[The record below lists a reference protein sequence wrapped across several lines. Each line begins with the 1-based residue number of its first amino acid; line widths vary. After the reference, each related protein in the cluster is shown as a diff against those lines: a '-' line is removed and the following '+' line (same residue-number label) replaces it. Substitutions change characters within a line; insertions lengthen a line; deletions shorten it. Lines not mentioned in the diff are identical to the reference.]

1 MKLFDCT
8 LRDGANVVG
17 NGFSAELTT
26 LMLKGLIDN
35 GITLIEMGNALGL
48 GAYDAQNIIAPCT
61 DAEYLQVVKNFLPQ
75 AEIGMFIGVKNA
87 IPKYID
93 LAAEN
98 RLNFLRVGA
107 NAGDGKTT
115 VDGIHYIRKRG
126 INAHYSLM
134 KAYILSP
141 EELAE
146 EAKMLEG
153 EGLDSI
159 TIMDSAGFMTPND
172 TGKYVSEMVK
182 AVKIPVGFHSHNN
195 LGLSMGNTL
204 IAIEAG
210 AEIIDCSLLGMAR
223 SAGNLPT
230 EIIVAYLQRENKLNE
245 IDFYGLLKFL
255 DNELIPAMKQYDYK
269 PAIIPLELIYGLSGC
284 HSSFEK
290 LFTESAKANKVDL
303 YRLIMEVSAI
313 DKKAPSVE
321 LINKVASIKN
331 Q

>member
-17 NGFSAELTT
+17 NGFSVELTV

-35 GITLIEMGNALGL
+35 GITLIEIGNALGL
-48 GAYDAQNIIAPCT
+48 GAYEAQNSIAACT
-61 DAEYLQVVKNFLPQ
+61 DMEYFRIVKPFLPQ

-87 IPKYID
+87 MPKFID

-98 RLNFLRVGA
+98 GLKFLRVGA
-107 NAGDGKTT
+107 NAGDGKAAIE
-115 VDGIHYIRKRG
+115 GIHYIKKCG

-134 KAYILSP
+134 KAYILSSK
-141 EELAE
+141 ELAA
-146 EAKMLEG
+146 EAKMLES

-159 TIMDSAGFMTPND
+159 TIMDSAGYMTPND
-172 TGKYVSEMVK
+172 TGKYVCEMAK
-182 AVKIPVGFHSHNN
+182 AVKIPVGFHGHNN
-195 LGLSMGNTL
+195 MGLSMGNAL
-204 IAIEAG
+204 AAIEAG

-230 EIIVAYLQRENKLNE
+230 EIIIAYLQRENKLNG
-245 IDFYGLLKFL
+245 INFYSLLKFL
-255 DNELIPAMKQYDYK
+255 DNELIPAVRQYDFK
-269 PAIIPLELIYGLSGC
+269 PAIAPLELIYGLSGC

-290 LFTESAKANKVDL
+290 LFTESAKANNVDL
-303 YRLIMEVSAI
+303 YRLIMDVSTI

-321 LINKVASIKN
+321 LINKIASGIK
-331 Q
+331 